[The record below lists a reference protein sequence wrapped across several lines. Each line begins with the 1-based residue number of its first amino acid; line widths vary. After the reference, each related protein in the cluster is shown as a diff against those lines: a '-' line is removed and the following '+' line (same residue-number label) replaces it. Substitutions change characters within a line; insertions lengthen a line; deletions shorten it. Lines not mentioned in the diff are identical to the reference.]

1 MWYLAGVVLFVVG
14 ALCVMVAGAL
24 VLDNT
29 VTNKRRGLSRSEG
42 VGGWVAMGLVGFAV
56 AVLGFVLASMA
67 A

>member
-24 VLDNT
+24 VLDIT
-29 VTNKRRGLSRSEG
+29 LTNKRRRLRWSESI
-42 VGGWVAMGLVGFAV
+42 GGWVAIGVVGCAV
-56 AVLGFVLASMA
+56 AVVGFVLASMA